1 LNINDDI
8 SSIRRSIFTASV
20 SNLDVECLNRIRG
33 ALLAPPPI
41 QDDRCYNMVAEL
53 VRINE
58 IHIDESDIYPVA
70 SAISRICSCL
80 NEHLEINLYTIYTLA
95 NTTGLFFDLGVI
107 KQNITTGIINLRIL
121 NVQLNRAAEIIEHIN
136 SLHIGADMSKTYKSI
151 LFCKKIV
158 VALCNGDRNNLN
170 LFTRQLRDNDID
182 IIGDIANVLNNDER
196 EQLAEALTNLLS
208 K

>member
-1 LNINDDI
+1 M
-8 SSIRRSIFTASV
+8 
-20 SNLDVECLNRIRG
+20 SN
-33 ALLAPPPI
+33 
-41 QDDRCYNMVAEL
+41 
-53 VRINE
+53 
-58 IHIDESDIYPVA
+58 
-70 SAISRICSCL
+70 
-80 NEHLEINLYTIYTLA
+80 
-95 NTTGLFFDLGVI
+95 
-107 KQNITTGIINLRIL
+107 
-121 NVQLNRAAEIIEHIN
+121 
-136 SLHIGADMSKTYKSI
+136 TYKSI